1 MQVKVCDGFHRQ
13 ILINKGWLCRRHRVG
28 CNRGGAQIATLL
40 DSTEIV
46 KPFKDQRKSY
56 TDYRLRMQEG
66 VTGSN
71 CNMTTGCGAFDQHPT
86 IFLSSYQCCHCHDY
100 CHCRIFSSTQ
110 PFCHHRMA
118 EFSINH
124 QLYSFQLQCH
134 HVKDIS
140 IILVSPSPSS
150 L

>member
-86 IFLSSYQCCHCHDY
+86 IFLSSYQCCHLTN
-100 CHCRIFSSTQ
+100 IQ
-110 PFCHHRMA
+110 PTFCLHTSVVIVMIIVIA
-118 EFSINH
+118 EYFH
-124 QLYSFQLQCH
+124 QLNHF
-134 HVKDIS
+134 V
-140 IILVSPSPSS
+140 IIA
-150 L
+150 